1 MRKITIKVF
10 SAFAGFDTQFM
21 ALKRYE
27 EVYNANKA
35 NKYKIEFILIGWCEI
50 DPHAIDSHN
59 KLFPG
64 VKDSAVYDKKGKKM
78 VGYHYT
84 DITKI
89 DWSLVPDFDII
100 IYSSCCQSIT
110 RTGAQRGMT
119 EGTGTP
125 SSLIWYIRDAIRVK
139 KPKVCILENVAALL
153 ENKFVDQFE
162 KWTDA
167 VEELGYR
174 NTWSTLCAANYGVPQ
189 NRNRV
194 FLVSLRE
201 DLDKRVYFPAPI
213 GCKVSAEQLLEDA
226 VDEKYYFSQEET
238 MKFLLDI
245 NDKVPQTRI
254 CPNITGRG
262 HMVKK
267 FITPSCQGYD
277 LNVCPTLV
285 ADKNYMKGN
294 YKKMLSST
302 HYPRPGVLEVWK
314 QSDNIK
320 MSYADV
326 IDDASNSEER
336 EFNIINA
343 SMKDIKKQI
352 SMLKPN
358 EYFRL
363 RWLTP
368 REWFRLMNVDEEYI
382 DRLYEFSNSP
392 EQLYKQAGN
401 AIVVATIFYL
411 YTSLFGDISLWWG
424 HTKSLTTFRCKT
436 K

>member
-1 MRKITIKVF
+1 MRTITIKVF
-10 SAFAGFDTQFM
+10 SAFAGIDTQFM

-27 EVYNANKA
+27 KKYNANKA
-35 NKYKIEFILIGWCEI
+35 NGCKIKFKLVGWCEI
-50 DPHAIDSHN
+50 DPYAIKSHN
-59 KLFPG
+59 KLFPK
-64 VKDSAVYDKKGKKM
+64 VKKFAVYDRKNKKM
-78 VGYHYT
+78 VGYHYS

-110 RTGAQRGMT
+110 RAGAQKGMT
-119 EGTGTP
+119 EGSGTP
-125 SSLIWYIRDAIRVK
+125 SSLIWYIRDAIRIK

-153 ENKFVDQFE
+153 ETKFAGQFE
-162 KWTDA
+162 MWTDT

-174 NTWSTLCAANYGVPQ
+174 NTWSTLCAANYGIPQ

-201 DLDKRVYFPAPI
+201 DLDKRVYFPTPI

-226 VDEKYYFSQEET
+226 VDDKYYFSQEET
-238 MKFLLDI
+238 MKFLLDV
-245 NDKVPQTRI
+245 NDKTPKTGI
-254 CPNITGRG
+254 LPSITGRG
-262 HMVKK
+262 RLVKK
-267 FITPSCQGYD
+267 FITPSCQDYD
-277 LNVCPTLV
+277 LHVCTTLV

-314 QSDNIK
+314 QSNNIK

-326 IDDASNSEER
+326 ISSASNDEER
-336 EFNIINA
+336 KFKIMNA
-343 SMKDIKKQI
+343 SMKDIRKQI
-352 SMLKPN
+352 GNLEHN

-363 RWLTP
+363 RWMTP
-368 REWFRLMNVDEEYI
+368 REWFRLMGVDENDI
-382 DRLYEFSNSP
+382 DTLCNSDIP
-392 EQLYKQAGN
+392 VGQLYKQAGN
-401 AIVVATIFYL
+401 AIVVDVLFHL
-411 YTSLFGDISLWWG
+411 FGSLFDDISKWWW
-424 HTKSLTTFRCKT
+424 TTNESDKHLDE